1 MSERAPY
8 FCNFPYSDTEKKPL
22 HLTRD
27 KLKLF
32 IYTEDYPESSD
43 LNYLIAST
51 QTMTVGEYRLAP
63 GSTFDPVDV
72 HAGDEIYYILEG
84 TVTMFNP
91 ELGQVVEVS
100 EGESVIMPKG
110 APHKAYNFTNNDAL
124 ILFVIAPKI
133 WDEAGP
139 PLSYDAE
146 MKRYKYAERRTG
158 GSI

>member
-8 FCNFPYSDTEKKPL
+8 FCNFPFRPSEKRPI

-32 IYTEDYPESSD
+32 IYTEEFPESSD

-51 QTMTVGEYRLAP
+51 EDMTVGEYRLAP
-63 GSTFDPVDV
+63 GSTFNPVDV

-84 TVTMFNP
+84 SVTMFNP
-91 ELGQVVEVS
+91 ELGQVVEIPQ
-100 EGESVIMPKG
+100 GESVIMPKG
-110 APHKAYNFTNNDAL
+110 APHKAYNFTNTDVL

-133 WDEAGP
+133 WDENGP
-139 PLSYDAE
+139 PLSYDKE
-146 MKRYKYAERRTG
+146 MKRYKYKERAGR
-158 GSI
+158 